1 MKIKINSKYFINNV
15 KLNFKCPF
23 GTNGPD
29 FSCGQNTDTGEK
41 VPDKIL
47 SIITNQYNKNNNKL
61 VEVKKFSGMKKLSN
75 GAEIGHV
82 INKVLYNNSI
92 EGVKGFAEFTR
103 PGYQVVQVYKSQFSD
118 DISTYGTG
126 YHDDLIDAEDEYE
139 RKVSGNE
146 NLASRRSSISII
158 NTDENIDPEI
168 NTKLVKDGTKF
179 AQQSNEYLKS
189 KGITGKNS
197 DGSKSF
203 EIDPVENY
211 SRRSVFFSDFITK
224 RPNVEQ
230 KIYKN
235 QDEFEEALEKAG
247 YDNYIINDEG
257 NPKYDYRVINE
268 MAELSNIIK
277 DNKIPE
283 DMRLFSGISAGF
295 ASQLTSLQPGTVF
308 KTPNFLST
316 SWKKNVADK
325 FSDNNKSN
333 VVLDIVARKGTEA
346 LGTEIWQDENPRMSD
361 TIWGIGEHGKFD
373 DPKKLEKYGNK
384 NSQREVILNSNQ
396 KYKIIGIRNE
406 KRRQYIVVETIPDW
420 KSE

>member
-126 YHDDLIDAEDEYE
+126 YHDDLLDAEDEYE

>member
-29 FSCGQNTDTGEK
+29 FSCGQDTDTSEK

-47 SIITNQYNKNNNKL
+47 SIITNQYNKKNNKL

-82 INKVLYNNSI
+82 INKVLYNNSR

-268 MAELSNIIK
+268 MVELSNIIK

-316 SWKKNVADK
+316 SWKKNVANK

-361 TIWGIGEHGKFD
+361 TIWGIGEHGKFN

>member
-29 FSCGQNTDTGEK
+29 FSCGQDTDTGEK

-168 NTKLVKDGTKF
+168 NTKLVKNGTKF

-189 KGITGKNS
+189 KGITGKNL

-268 MAELSNIIK
+268 MVELSNIIK

-316 SWKKNVADK
+316 SWKKNVANK

-361 TIWGIGEHGKFD
+361 TIWGIGEHGKFN

-396 KYKIIGIRNE
+396 KYKIMGIRNE

>member
-257 NPKYDYRVINE
+257 NPKYDYRMINE

>member
-29 FSCGQNTDTGEK
+29 FSCGQDTDTGEK

-47 SIITNQYNKNNNKL
+47 SIITNQYNKKNNKL

-82 INKVLYNNSI
+82 INKVLYNNSR

-268 MAELSNIIK
+268 MVELSNIIK
-277 DNKIPE
+277 GNKIPE

-316 SWKKNVADK
+316 SWKKNVANK

-396 KYKIIGIRNE
+396 KYKIMGIRNE